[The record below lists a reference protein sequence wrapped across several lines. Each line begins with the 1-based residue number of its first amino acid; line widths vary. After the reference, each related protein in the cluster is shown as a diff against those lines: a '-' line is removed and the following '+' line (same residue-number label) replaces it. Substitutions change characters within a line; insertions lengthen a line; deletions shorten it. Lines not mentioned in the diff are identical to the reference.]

1 MPHLHV
7 VKSMKIKKI
16 PCKNPHEYCKV
27 VEPIFEIHKVNRQ
40 ELTEL
45 PCRPAHMIKAT
56 SSKVSE
62 NDNLYAIFLK
72 YTKHDITF
80 IHNWL
85 QVFMMTN
92 KWNFEIHAAEYLMSK
107 YYPMKIGRIV

>member
-1 MPHLHV
+1 MPRLCV

-27 VEPIFEIHKVNRQ
+27 VKPIFEIHKVNRQ

-45 PCRPAHMIKAT
+45 PCRPTHMIKAR
-56 SSKVSE
+56 SSKVCE
-62 NDNLYAIFLK
+62 NDNLHAIFLK

-80 IHNWL
+80 IRNWL
-85 QVFMMTN
+85 KFFMMAN
-92 KWNFEIHAAEYLMSK
+92 K
-107 YYPMKIGRIV
+107 

>member
-16 PCKNPHEYCKV
+16 PCKNPHVYCKV
-27 VEPIFEIHKVNRQ
+27 VKLIFEIHKVGRQ

-45 PCRPAHMIKAT
+45 PCRPTHMVKVR

-62 NDNLYAIFLK
+62 NDNLHAIFLK
-72 YTKHDITF
+72 YTKHDTTF
-80 IHNWL
+80 IRNWL
-85 QVFMMTN
+85 KFFYDGQQT
-92 KWNFEIHAAEYLMSK
+92 KL
-107 YYPMKIGRIV
+107 